1 MSSVLNFVILSTWS
15 SFACQ
20 DRQGE
25 GWRRSSTLPRLVV
38 VHRNTKTT
46 RTFWRGVGL
55 VYGISELATAE
66 VYCGVSL
73 STVRLCVPNMCLI
86 SSKHKRRVVLSESE
100 LSVKLSKESRRA
112 RARRAQRPT
121 RAPRALAHGHRA
133 HGHRAHT
140 HASPC
145 ETQTASRT
153 KSARRVCRLECQKT
167 PGPHPQSV
175 LRPLSI
181 EHCTVL

>member
-1 MSSVLNFVILSTWS
+1 MPRSARRRLEKVIY
-15 SFACQ
+15 FAAA
-20 DRQGE
+20 
-25 GWRRSSTLPRLVV
+25 RSRAS
-38 VHRNTKTT
+38 KTT

-86 SSKHKRRVVLSESE
+86 SSKERNSQCANA
-100 LSVKLSKESRRA
+100 KESPSQSRRKA
-112 RARRAQRPT
+112 
-121 RAPRALAHGHRA
+121 RALAHGHRA

-153 KSARRVCRLECQKT
+153 KSARRVCRMECQKT

-181 EHCTVL
+181 EHCTVV